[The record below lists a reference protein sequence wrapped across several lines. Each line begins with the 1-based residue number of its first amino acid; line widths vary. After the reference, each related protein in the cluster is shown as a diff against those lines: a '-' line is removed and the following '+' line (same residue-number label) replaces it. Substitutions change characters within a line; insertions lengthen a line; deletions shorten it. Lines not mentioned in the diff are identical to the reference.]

1 MCYLFAVRKID
12 LTVILPDTTR
22 INVKVP
28 VNDKVEHVMK
38 QIQVR
43 TKISRTVIVYIY
55 LKFLTMLAMKLCTI
69 SSSAEKN
76 VSRLSMFCIVLWNIF
91 YILLRCIL
99 YYIVFITY

>member
-1 MCYLFAVRKID
+1 MCNLFAVRKID
-12 LTVILPDTTR
+12 LTVVLPDTTR
-22 INVKVP
+22 INVKVT
-28 VNDKVEHVMK
+28 VNDKVENVMK

-43 TKISRTVIVYIY
+43 TTISRIVIVYLS

-91 YILLRCIL
+91 VLYFILHCFYYILNK
-99 YYIVFITY
+99 